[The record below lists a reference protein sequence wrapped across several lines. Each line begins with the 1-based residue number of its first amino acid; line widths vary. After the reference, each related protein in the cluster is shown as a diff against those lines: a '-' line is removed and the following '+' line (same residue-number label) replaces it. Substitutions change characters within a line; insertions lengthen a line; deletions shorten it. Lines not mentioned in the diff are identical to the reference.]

1 MATNLS
7 DDAIIAKIKATLQ
20 SSPRMHTLMCA
31 ALMEMA
37 AEQITKEAVEEDR
50 DSV

>member
-7 DDAIIAKIKATLQ
+7 DDAIIAKIKASLST
-20 SSPRMHTLMCA
+20 SPRLHDLICA

-37 AEQITKEAVEEDR
+37 AERITKEAVEEN
-50 DSV
+50 